1 MKLDEFLTQALID
14 SLNNGL
20 IAPEL
25 IVVYAGNYLAKSLI
39 TADEMTQVQNAVA
52 SYKVKQASN
61 ASGSASASA
70 STSASTSASE
80 PASAVASA
88 SEVASASASTS
99 ASAVASESASASA
112 VASESANTPI

>member
-25 IVVYAGNYLAKSLI
+25 ITVYAGNYLTKSLI

-52 SYKVKQASN
+52 AYQAAQASN
-61 ASGSASASA
+61 ASESASVSASESASAS
-70 STSASTSASE
+70 
-80 PASAVASA
+80 ASA
-88 SEVASASASTS
+88 SEVASASAS
-99 ASAVASESASASA
+99 AVASESAS
-112 VASESANTPI
+112 TPI